1 MKKIILTESEKS
13 RILGMHK
20 SAIHSEKKIVN
31 EATLK
36 DIQAILIQRGF
47 LPATSAT
54 GKPSDDNTL
63 GPNTLSALK
72 NALSPT
78 APQGTETPAGTQ
90 PTGTQGTGTQGTGTQ
105 GTGTQGTETPAGTNP
120 TGTQPTGTPPE
131 TDREL
136 KVGKIYEGTNQDN
149 AEGKIFKVLSI
160 TPVKGCDV
168 KEVQLQQTNGPKYIY
183 FGYLQGTDV
192 SPSDMMRSGDG
203 GKSQNPCEE
212 LKKNQY
218 GQISMMSF
226 GHLENEGYM
235 EWIKKN

>member
-36 DIQAILIQRGF
+36 EIQAILIQRGF

-90 PTGTQGTGTQGTGTQ
+90 PTGTQP
-105 GTGTQGTETPAGTNP
+105 TGTQGTETPAGTNP

-136 KVGKIYEGTNQDN
+136 KVCKIYEGTNQDN

-203 GKSQNPCEE
+203 SKSQNPCEE